1 MLKIFW
7 FFKVLKDVY
16 RKRADVTLFFFK
28 KRGHRG
34 NVIKTQGFPWAA
46 LGSPSPSRPTSV
58 AKLRG
63 MEGRTEP
70 ALGQRSRGH
79 LIVSGSAPVHTRRLS
94 TPGPL
99 QGLAPLPVPSTHLQF
114 QFLGFVCRVSVCPG
128 ESLASPN

>member
-46 LGSPSPSRPTSV
+46 LGSLTLVLSAQVPFPKKISCFVSTCVFLDNSFPSVRQEPTF
-58 AKLRG
+58 
-63 MEGRTEP
+63 
-70 ALGQRSRGH
+70 RS
-79 LIVSGSAPVHTRRLS
+79 
-94 TPGPL
+94 
-99 QGLAPLPVPSTHLQF
+99 
-114 QFLGFVCRVSVCPG
+114 
-128 ESLASPN
+128 